1 MTEHVTSLIKT
12 RKANRGR
19 TREIFSHKFL
29 IELASDFA
37 AQNLI
42 LISKK
47 IWKLIQVC
55 ACTFLPT
62 VTHKIF
68 ETNSGFHVK

>member
-47 IWKLIQVC
+47 I
-55 ACTFLPT
+55 
-62 VTHKIF
+62 
-68 ETNSGFHVK
+68 

>member
-1 MTEHVTSLIKT
+1 MTEHITSLIKT

-47 IWKLIQVC
+47 I
-55 ACTFLPT
+55 
-62 VTHKIF
+62 
-68 ETNSGFHVK
+68 